1 MKFQQSFLE
10 SQLLLNQEYERKM
23 MKESEMSGN
32 PDQYK
37 VILESVQKEILSILE
52 ELQLYN
58 H

>member
-37 VILESVQKEILSILE
+37 VILESAQKEILSILE